1 MTTRFLDAVTV
12 STGDEVIL
20 DSFTFSDLDLLY
32 FFPFLRKPTQQ
43 FFLVEEISGVRQI
56 SNRRPKLHMF
66 TGIDR
71 SVQSGDNTT
80 YKFCLE
86 LVSCLH
92 SDTQSTKLQV
102 TSAA

>member
-20 DSFTFSDLDLLY
+20 DSFTFSDLDFVILSFSL
-32 FFPFLRKPTQQ
+32 KPTQQ
-43 FFLVEEISGVRQI
+43 FFLVGEISSVV
-56 SNRRPKLHMF
+56 F

-80 YKFCLE
+80 YKFCLK